1 MRSLRGLATV
11 ITYPHARPAHF
22 DDPSVC
28 HLHET
33 PAPGGVRAVTA
44 QSLLLKRQI
53 LIGNRLRLPGP
64 RFELSHDLAELEA
77 VRLTTIILAPALAS
91 ASAQACSVR

>member
-1 MRSLRGLATV
+1 
-11 ITYPHARPAHF
+11 
-22 DDPSVC
+22 
-28 HLHET
+28 
-33 PAPGGVRAVTA
+33 
-44 QSLLLKRQI
+44 LLLKRQI